1 LRFLILKTFVVI
13 LALLTIIHM
22 VRGWITE
29 RKRQRRA
36 ATLKDWIHKQD
47 KAADIVSN

>member
-1 LRFLILKTFVVI
+1 MRFLILKTFVVI

-22 VRGWITE
+22 VGEWITK
-29 RKRQRRA
+29 RRRQRRA

-47 KAADIVSN
+47 KAAEIVSN